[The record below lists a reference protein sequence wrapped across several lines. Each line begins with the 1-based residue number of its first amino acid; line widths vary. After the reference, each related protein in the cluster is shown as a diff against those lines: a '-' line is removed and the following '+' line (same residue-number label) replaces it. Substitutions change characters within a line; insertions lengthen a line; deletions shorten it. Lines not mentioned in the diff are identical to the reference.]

1 MNESEKRREELLRS
15 TRNLYQNREI
25 PAVHPR
31 YRAAYANLYKENDNQ
46 KSGSTL
52 GIRILICLVLFAV
65 FAAAESQG
73 ETLWKYTPSQI
84 VTEIQ
89 RQPEL
94 LSFSKIQSIM

>member
-15 TRNLYQNREI
+15 TRNLYQSREI

-46 KSGSTL
+46 KPGGTL
-52 GIRILICLVLFAV
+52 GIRILICLILFAIY
-65 FAAAESQG
+65 AAADSHG
-73 ETLWKYTPSQI
+73 KTLWKYTPAQI